1 MVLRQAP
8 TGTNYIEWCRGT
20 AVTDTAFA
28 PGIISFVP
36 EDTITISR
44 GYFRAERM
52 TKGRRG
58 ARLARK
64 LTLCCLY
71 PGILSACGD
80 RGNLAAIVRRCGW
93 HGIAT
98 EVRELRHGDVVRPDE
113 ADLILIGDG
122 GDMHRRLIAQD
133 LADVKGPGLREAAAQ
148 GAAVLAV
155 GVGYQLLGRFYQP
168 ARGAELPGA
177 GLFDA
182 WTVEPGPDR
191 DAPLSPD
198 LDARLSPGQDA
209 PLSPG
214 QDASLAPA
222 PAAGPEPVTG
232 DLLIRWDSELLVGF
246 EGHSAR
252 TYLGPTAQPLGQVI
266 MGLGNN
272 GDGREGA
279 LLGAAVGT
287 YLRGP
292 CLPWNPALTD
302 FLIGAA
308 LGRRYGEA
316 DLEPLPDDLERAAHE
331 TAVQRIHI
339 ADAAALADAQA

>member
-1 MVLRQAP
+1 MRV
-8 TGTNYIEWCRGT
+8 
-20 AVTDTAFA
+20 
-28 PGIISFVP
+28 
-36 EDTITISR
+36 
-44 GYFRAERM
+44 ERI

-58 ARLARK
+58 VRPARK
-64 LTLCCLY
+64 LTICCLY

-93 HGIAT
+93 RGIAA
-98 EVRELRHGDVVRPDE
+98 EVRELRHGDTVRPDE
-113 ADLILIGDG
+113 ADIILIGDG
-122 GDMHRRLIAQD
+122 EDMHRRLIAQD

-155 GVGYQLLGRFYQP
+155 GAGYQLLGRFYQP

-182 WTVEPGPDR
+182 WTVEPNPDR
-191 DAPLSPD
+191 DVAV
-198 LDARLSPGQDA
+198 R
-209 PLSPG
+209 PG
-214 QDASLAPA
+214 QDASPTPA
-222 PAAGPEPVTG
+222 TAAGEERGTG
-232 DLLIRWDSELLVGF
+232 DLLSRWDSELLVGF

-266 MGLGNN
+266 MGQGNN
-272 GDGREGA
+272 GDGREGV

-292 CLPWNPALTD
+292 CLPWNPALAD

-308 LGRRYGEA
+308 LGRRYGDA
-316 DLEPLPDDLERAAHE
+316 NLEPLPDDPERTAHD
-331 TAVQRIHI
+331 TAVQHIHVT
-339 ADAAALADAQA
+339 DAAALADAQA